1 MYMNIDMNAEL
12 IGLIAVGITLLCVSG
27 FIFGASNEISLGVE
41 SPFNPNG
48 AQTKSIE
55 QIKAENISENL
66 DALQKYCE
74 ALGIDCSKP

>member
-1 MYMNIDMNAEL
+1 MNAEL

-27 FIFGASNEISLGVE
+27 FIFGASNEISVGVE
-41 SPFNPNG
+41 FNPNG

-55 QIKAENISENL
+55 QIKAENMSENL

>member
-1 MYMNIDMNAEL
+1 MNIDMNAEL

-41 SPFNPNG
+41 FNPNG

-55 QIKAENISENL
+55 QIKAENIS
-66 DALQKYCE
+66 
-74 ALGIDCSKP
+74 